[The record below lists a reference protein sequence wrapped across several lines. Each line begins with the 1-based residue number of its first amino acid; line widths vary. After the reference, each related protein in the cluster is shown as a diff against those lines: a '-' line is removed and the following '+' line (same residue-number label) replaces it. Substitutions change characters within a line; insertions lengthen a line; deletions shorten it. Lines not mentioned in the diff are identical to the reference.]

1 MIEKKFIDTNIW
13 FYAFVRGKE
22 PAESVKTDHAGRC
35 INTTK
40 AIVVSSQIINEVCV
54 NLIKKAAFEE
64 ERIAALITAFY
75 QSYAVMPIVHSTLLL
90 ASDLRKRY
98 RLSYWDS
105 LSLMVASAI
114 EANCAVLYTED
125 LQHGQVIDTTLTII
139 NPLRLT

>member
-22 PAESVKTDHAGRC
+22 PAESVKTDYAEQC
-35 INTTK
+35 IHTTK

-64 ERIAALITAFY
+64 ERIAGVIAAFY
-75 QSYAVMPIVHSTLLL
+75 QSYEVMPIVHPTLLL

-105 LSLMVASAI
+105 LMVASAL

-125 LQHGQVIDTTLTII
+125 LQHGQVIDTTLTIM
-139 NPLRLT
+139 NPLRLA